1 MKSPRVLSLRAA
13 LSLLFVFTP
22 LVALVIVGSIT
33 LAIRLPQIADENRL
47 IAKESASEMAARVE
61 EYLRSLEHRLKVLAA
76 AVDNIPE
83 HEVYFLLQ
91 TARGDGFD
99 AIYLIDDQGL
109 LVDASVKNYSTEYIE
124 EIVGID
130 MSGNKLFRTV
140 SDTKKQAWSDT
151 QLSAI
156 SGIVTVGLAVP
167 LKGSNKTIIGEVPL
181 AQIVSISQ
189 FSRSNR
195 QLDLWILDRLG
206 EVVADTRIAH
216 SGRHNLLHL
225 PVVQAGLNG
234 TPMPETLTYDGRSY
248 YTWADFSNSLGW
260 LFVSRIP
267 RGMGNSATRELVAI
281 IVTGF
286 ISTSLIGA
294 LLAPLWAQTMTRT
307 VKLVIERARLVASG
321 RRPKTWPT
329 GAIKEFNQLSG
340 DLEAMADAL
349 VSREQALKEMNE
361 ELENRVQRR
370 TQDLATTNSNLTEA
384 LNNLQMA
391 QNELVEAEKLAALG
405 RLVAG
410 IAHELNTPLGNSKLS
425 LSAQSHEI
433 QSFSA
438 LLEKGLRKSDLM
450 TFLGRIGETTSMAAM
465 NVERAC
471 DLVTNFKQVAVD
483 RTTSYRRKFRL
494 HELISGTVLTLQP
507 SIGNNTRVEVEDIPD
522 QLEIDSYPGELGQI
536 ITNLVDNASK
546 HAFPDRSGNIFISVT
561 EAGGGKIEISIRD
574 DGIGMESEVAEKIFN
589 PFYTTKFGQGGTG
602 LGLHISYNAAT
613 NVLGGNLT
621 VESTP
626 GEGTVFNLLI
636 PLVAPEQEDEASS
649 NENVPPVSA

>member
-1 MKSPRVLSLRAA
+1 MKAPRVLSLRVA

-33 LAIRLPQIADENRL
+33 LAIRLPQIADENRM
-47 IAKESASEMAARVE
+47 IAKESAAEMTARVE

-76 AVDNIPE
+76 AVDNVPE
-83 HEVYFLLQ
+83 QEIYFLLE

-99 AIYLIDDQGL
+99 AIYLVDDQGL
-109 LVDASVKNYSTEYIE
+109 LVDASVKSYSTEYIE
-124 EIVGID
+124 EIIGID

-140 SDTKKQAWSDT
+140 SETKEQAWSDT
-151 QLSAI
+151 QLSSI
-156 SGIVTVGLAVP
+156 SGIVTVGVAVP
-167 LKGSNKTIIGEVPL
+167 LAGSNRTIIGEVPL
-181 AQIVSISQ
+181 DQIVSISQ
-189 FSRSNR
+189 FSRSDR
-195 QLDLWILDRLG
+195 QLDLWIVDRLG
-206 EVVADTRIAH
+206 EVVADTRIAR

-234 TPMPETLTYDGRSY
+234 TVMPESLSYDGRDY
-248 YTWADFSNSLGW
+248 FAWAEFSDSLGW

-267 RGMGNSATRELVAI
+267 RGMDNSATQELVWI

-286 ISTSLIGA
+286 ISTSIIGA
-294 LLAPLWAQTMTRT
+294 LLAPFWAQTMTRT
-307 VKLVIERARLVASG
+307 VKSVIERARLVASG
-321 RRPKTWPT
+321 RQPKTWPT
-329 GAIKEFNQLSG
+329 GTIKEFNQLSG

-370 TQDLATTNSNLTEA
+370 TQDLAATNADLSEA
-384 LNNLQMA
+384 LGSLQKT

-433 QSFSA
+433 QTFNT

-450 TFLGRIGETTSMAAM
+450 TFLRRIQETTSMASM

-471 DLVTNFKQVAVD
+471 DLVANFKQVAVD
-483 RTTSYRRKFRL
+483 RTTSYRRAFRL
-494 HELISGTVLTLQP
+494 HELISATVLTLQP
-507 SIGNNTRVEVEDIPD
+507 SIGKNVRVVIEDIPER
-522 QLEIDSYPGELGQI
+522 LEIDSYPGELGQI

-546 HAFPDRSGNIFISVT
+546 HAFPDTSGSIHISVT
-561 EAGGGKIEISIRD
+561 EADAGMIEISVRD
-574 DGIGMESEVAEKIFN
+574 DGVGMEADVAEKIFN

-613 NVLGGNLT
+613 NVLGGSLT
-621 VESTP
+621 VKSTP
-626 GEGTVFNLLI
+626 GEGTAFSLLI
-636 PLVAPEQEDEASS
+636 PVVAPAQQNEASS
-649 NENVPPVSA
+649 NEKAPPVPA